1 MRMRFSLKHVITAAA
16 LGLSVTGCV
25 SMGGGNTLKINTAPP
40 GALVTVVG
48 AGTCETPCEILLDKP
63 RRATIAKAG
72 FVSLDVMLS
81 PSRRSVT
88 VPLELA
94 AASTDVDA
102 EVLPEID

>member
-1 MRMRFSLKHVITAAA
+1 MRYLHKRTLVAALAGFSLA
-16 LGLSVTGCV
+16 GCATI
-25 SMGGGNTLKINTAPP
+25 GGGKTLKINTEPP
-40 GALVTVVG
+40 GALITLDG
-48 AGTCETPCEILLDKP
+48 GGECETPCKIQLDGP

-94 AASTDVDA
+94 AASEDVDT
-102 EVLPEID
+102 ETLPEID